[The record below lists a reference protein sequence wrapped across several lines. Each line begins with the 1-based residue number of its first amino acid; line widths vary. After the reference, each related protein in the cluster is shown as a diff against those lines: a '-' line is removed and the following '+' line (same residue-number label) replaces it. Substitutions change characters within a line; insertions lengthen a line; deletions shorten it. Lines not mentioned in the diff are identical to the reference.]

1 MDLRNFDTSFQFLR
15 GAVTL
20 AISTRTLRGLAPAQ
34 SFRMDLVIYGILVPV
49 ATGH

>member
-1 MDLRNFDTSFQFLR
+1 MDLRKFYTSFPFLR

-20 AISTRTLRGLAPAQ
+20 AISTLRGLAPAQ